1 MRFAMFSAFSAPPRE
16 TRVSDNGLSRRE
28 FVAGLIAAPALLR
41 LTQKSGSLIAGGFV
55 DDNSAVGH
63 ALRDGTPLPRAKEQ
77 RRTSVAIVGG
87 GIGGLSAG
95 WQLDKRGVRD
105 WLLLELANVTGGNS
119 RSGRNATSK
128 FPWGAHY
135 LPVPGPEA
143 THVRELMREL
153 GVLQPNDEWD
163 ERVLCHSPQERI
175 FQHGRWHEGLEPL
188 DALAP
193 REREQFKRFN
203 EIVDTWRA
211 SGAFTIPTALGHQRL
226 RSGAIRGATAQS
238 VKALDAQTADAWMRA
253 NGFDSPAL
261 RWWVEYGTRDDYGAS
276 LGQASAWAALHYF
289 AGRAHEEQGPL
300 TWPEG
305 NDWIAQQL
313 AARAGNRVL
322 TSAPAVRIERQGAR
336 WLVRTPRMDVLCEA
350 IVWAAPLLVLPR
362 VLPEVKLPVVT
373 EYAPWVV
380 ANIVLR
386 RPPAEQGAPPAWDNV
401 IYNSPSLGYVDA
413 GHQSLATRPSAQV
426 WTWYH
431 AIVDQPTVIARRNLQ
446 TRSWADWRDQIVA
459 DLSRAHRDFADC
471 VERIDIMRWGHA
483 MARPVPGVIDRVE
496 RLRRWSPA
504 SRLFV
509 AHADLSSLSLF
520 EEAQWHGVS
529 AANQAAHILSRG
541 A

>member
-1 MRFAMFSAFSAPPRE
+1 MTE
-16 TRVSDNGLSRRE
+16 LSRRE
-28 FVAGLIAAPALLR
+28 FLATLAVAPALVG
-41 LTQKSGSLIAGGFV
+41 LTQKSGSSISGGFV
-55 DDNSAVGH
+55 DDNSSVGH
-63 ALRDGTPLPRAKEQ
+63 ALRDGTAMARAKEQ

-105 WLLLELANVTGGNS
+105 WLLLELADVTGGNS

-153 GVLQPNDEWD
+153 GVLKANGEWD
-163 ERVLCHSPQERI
+163 ERTLCHSPQERI

-188 DALAP
+188 DALAS
-193 REREQFKRFN
+193 RERAQFDRFN
-203 EIVDTWRA
+203 DMVDAWRA
-211 SGAFTIPTALGHQRL
+211 SGAFTIPTALGYERV
-226 RSGAIRGATAQS
+226 RAGAIKGATAQA
-238 VKALDAQTADAWMRA
+238 VKALDAQTADTWMRA

-276 LGQASAWAALHYF
+276 LMQASAWAAIHYF

-313 AARAGNRVL
+313 SARAGNRVL
-322 TSAPAVRIERQGAR
+322 TGAPAVRVERQGSR
-336 WLVRTPRMDVLCEA
+336 WLVRTPRVDVLCDA
-350 IVWAAPLLVLPR
+350 IIWAAPLFVLPR
-362 VLPEVKLPVVT
+362 VLPEVRLPVTT

-386 RPPAEQGAPPAWDNV
+386 RPPAEQGTPPAWDNV

-413 GHQSLATRPSAQV
+413 GHQSLATRSSTRV

-431 AIVDQPTVIARRNLQ
+431 AIVDQPATAARRYLQ
-446 TRSWADWRDQIVA
+446 NRSWAGWRDQIVA
-459 DLSRAHRDFADC
+459 DLSRAHRDFGEC

-496 RLRRWSPA
+496 RLRQWTAAPRVY
-504 SRLFV
+504 L

-520 EEAQWHGVS
+520 EEAHWHGIT
-529 AANQAAHILSRG
+529 AADHAVRSLGRG